1 MIWLALA
8 ALAVVAMAPLALSAA
23 RTARARG
30 RRESALALHRAQLSE
45 LDRDLADGQIGPA
58 EHANAVLE
66 VQRRLLAVAEAQ
78 EDVPSRGATAPL
90 ITALIAVPLAALA
103 LYLAGGSPNMPSIR
117 HADVVNDAREQQ
129 AEDAAII
136 AQLRAGLAKMDPK
149 SDTAREGYVL
159 LGNAEAS
166 RGNMPGAA
174 SAWATALAAR
184 FDPTLAV
191 ETAEAMTEA
200 AGHVTDESAAL
211 FRRALAEAPPNAP
224 WRPMAEK
231 RIAGIKSGS

>member
-1 MIWLALA
+1 MIWLLLAL
-8 ALAVVAMAPLALSAA
+8 LAVAAMMPLAVSACL
-23 RTARARG
+23 TARARG
-30 RRESALALHRAQLSE
+30 RREAALALHRAQLAE
-45 LDRDLADGQIGPA
+45 LDRDLADGQIGAA

-78 EDVPSRGATAPL
+78 EDTPASAATAPL
-90 ITALIAVPLAALA
+90 LTALIAVPAAGFA
-103 LYLAGGSPNMPSIR
+103 LYMAGGSPDLPSIT
-117 HADVVNDAREQQ
+117 HSQVVAEQRAQAQQDDAL
-129 AEDAAII
+129 I
-136 AQLRAGLAKMDPK
+136 AKLRAGLATMDPK
-149 SDTAREGYVL
+149 SDTTREGYVL

-166 RGNMPGAA
+166 RGNMPAA
-174 SAWATALAAR
+174 AQAWQTALDAR

-211 FRRALAEAPPNAP
+211 FRRALAAAPPNAP

-231 RIAGIKSGS
+231 RIAEAK

>member
-8 ALAVVAMAPLALSAA
+8 VLAAAAMAPLAISA
-23 RTARARG
+23 RLTARARG
-30 RRESALALHRAQLSE
+30 RREAALALHRAQLAE

-66 VQRRLLAVAEAQ
+66 VQRRLLAVADSQ
-78 EDVPSRGATAPL
+78 EETPSGAATAPL
-90 ITALIAVPLAALA
+90 VTALIAVPAVAFA
-103 LYLAGGSPNMPSIR
+103 LYMAGGSPTMPSVT
-117 HADVVNDAREQQ
+117 HADEVAQAKAQ
-129 AEDAAII
+129 AEQDAALI

-149 SDTAREGYVL
+149 SDTTREGYVL

-166 RGNMPGAA
+166 RGNMPAA
-174 SAWATALAAR
+174 ADAWRTALAAH

-191 ETAEAMTEA
+191 ETAEAITEA

-211 FRRALAEAPPNAP
+211 FRRALAEAPPDAP

-231 RIAGIKSGS
+231 RIAGLK

>member
-8 ALAVVAMAPLALSAA
+8 ALAVVAMAPLALSAR

-30 RRESALALHRAQLSE
+30 RREAALALHRAQLVE
-45 LDRDLADGQIGPA
+45 LDRDLADGQIAPA

-78 EDVPSRGATAPL
+78 EEVPSSAATAPL

-117 HADVVNDAREQQ
+117 HADVVADTREQQ
-129 AEDAAII
+129 AQDAAII

-149 SDTAREGYVL
+149 SDTTREGYVL

-174 SAWATALAAR
+174 AAWGTALAAR

-231 RIAGIKSGS
+231 RIAGVK

>member
-1 MIWLALA
+1 MIWVALALLA
-8 ALAVVAMAPLALSAA
+8 MLAMTPLAVSAR

-30 RRESALALHRAQLSE
+30 RREAALALHRAQLAE

-58 EHANAVLE
+58 EHVNAVLE
-66 VQRRLLAVAEAQ
+66 VQRRLLAVADTAE
-78 EDVPSRGATAPL
+78 ETPSGAATAPL
-90 ITALIAVPLAALA
+90 LTALIAVPAAAFA

-117 HADVVNDAREQQ
+117 HADVVADAREQAQ
-129 AEDAAII
+129 QDDALI
-136 AQLRAGLAKMDPK
+136 AQLRTGLAKMDPK
-149 SDTAREGYVL
+149 LDTTREGYVL

-166 RGNMPGAA
+166 RGNMPAA
-174 SAWATALAAR
+174 ADAWRTALNTR

-200 AGHVTDESAAL
+200 AGHLTTESAAL
-211 FRRALAEAPPNAP
+211 FRRALAEAPPDAP

-231 RIAGIKSGS
+231 RIAGVK

>member
-8 ALAVVAMAPLALSAA
+8 LLAVVAMTPLAVSAR

-30 RRESALALHRAQLSE
+30 RREAALALHRAQLAE

-58 EHANAVLE
+58 EHDNAVLE
-66 VQRRLLAVAEAQ
+66 VQRRLLAVADTAE
-78 EDVPSRGATAPL
+78 ETPSGAATAPL
-90 ITALIAVPLAALA
+90 MTALIAVPAAAFA

-117 HADVVNDAREQQ
+117 HADVVADAREQAQ
-129 AEDAAII
+129 QDDALI
-136 AQLRAGLAKMDPK
+136 AQLRTGLAKMDPK
-149 SDTAREGYVL
+149 SDTTREGYVL

-166 RGNMPGAA
+166 RGNMPAA
-174 SAWATALAAR
+174 ADAWRTALNAR

-191 ETAEAMTEA
+191 ETAEAITEA
-200 AGHVTDESAAL
+200 AGHVTTESAAL
-211 FRRALAEAPPNAP
+211 FRRALAEAPPDAP

-231 RIAGIKSGS
+231 RIAGVK

>member
-8 ALAVVAMAPLALSAA
+8 VLAVVAMAPLAVSA
-23 RTARARG
+23 RLTARARG
-30 RRESALALHRAQLSE
+30 RREAALALHRAQLAE
-45 LDRDLADGQIGPA
+45 LDRDLADGQIVPA

-66 VQRRLLAVAEAQ
+66 VQRRLLAVADSQEEA
-78 EDVPSRGATAPL
+78 PSSAATAPL
-90 ITALIAVPLAALA
+90 ITALIAVPVVAFA
-103 LYLAGGSPNMPSIR
+103 LYMAGGSPNMPSIR
-117 HADVVNDAREQQ
+117 HADVVADAQEQTAQ
-129 AEDAAII
+129 DDALI
-136 AQLRAGLAKMDPK
+136 AQLRAGLAKMDSK
-149 SDTAREGYVL
+149 TDAARQGYVL

-166 RGNMPGAA
+166 RGNMPAA
-174 SAWATALAAR
+174 ADAWSTALAAH

-200 AGHVTDESAAL
+200 AGHVTLESAAL

-231 RIAGIKSGS
+231 RLLGAK